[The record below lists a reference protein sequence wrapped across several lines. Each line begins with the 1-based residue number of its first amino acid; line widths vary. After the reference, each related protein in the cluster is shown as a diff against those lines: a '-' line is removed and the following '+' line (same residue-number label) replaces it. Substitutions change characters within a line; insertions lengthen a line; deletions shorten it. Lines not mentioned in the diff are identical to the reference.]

1 MDETHQFKFY
11 VFKLVHEYLVILK
24 QKVVYVVNK
33 NERATEYDV
42 VGALVA
48 RAVGYI
54 LYILTSC
61 CYQLAR
67 RKDHEINSDQ
77 ISAHPV
83 KRFHDA
89 IPRN

>member
-48 RAVGYI
+48 RAVGCI
-54 LYILTSC
+54 LYTDKLLLSIGKT
-61 CYQLAR
+61 
-67 RKDHEINSDQ
+67 KG
-77 ISAHPV
+77 
-83 KRFHDA
+83 
-89 IPRN
+89 PRN